1 MSLFI
6 IYNKIW
12 FITRLLKPNNY
23 VIFRSEYHDFIRFY
37 FNLISLT
44 QLISAYVNGTLFLQK
59 HHKLSPLYK
68 DVIDYSIIFFGCNKI
83 SDFDVKMRWDFQ
95 YNCVK
100 HIDFIKAISN

>member
-1 MSLFI
+1 MSLFMND
-6 IYNKIW
+6 NKIW

-23 VIFRSEYHDFIRFY
+23 VIFRSESDDFIRFY

-44 QLISAYVNGTLFLQK
+44 QLISASVNGTLFLQK
-59 HHKLSPLYK
+59 HHKVSPLHK
-68 DVIDYSIIFFGCNKI
+68 DVFDYSIIFFGCNKI
-83 SDFDVKMRWDFQ
+83 SDFDVKMRRDFQ